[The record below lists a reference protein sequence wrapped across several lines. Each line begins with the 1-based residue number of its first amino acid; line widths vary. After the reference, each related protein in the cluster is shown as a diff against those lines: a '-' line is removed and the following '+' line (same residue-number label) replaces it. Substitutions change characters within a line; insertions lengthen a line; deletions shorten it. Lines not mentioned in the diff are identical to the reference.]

1 MKPKTWFQGCQD
13 THGDIEYSDGCQWP
27 WQEKSILP
35 QGWFLSFIKY
45 DIHDSDSAVMAT
57 FFMKVDIEGSELTAL
72 PQWIESGALDKVGL
86 ADFHIC
92 SFWTQVRE
100 LASILLNFSIISLS
114 WPRSNNLPWN
124 FICRL
129 YTNRKGNVFSSLIKY
144 SKRILIVEQ
153 VSMATESVA
162 TIVHLGIQG
171 DQPRSEHDGE
181 RIQEASGRTYV
192 CRWRTNPLQRATM
205 PSSKSSSC
213 ETQSGTSL
221 TRTCNE
227 KRRQEP
233 GWFQFSEG
241 WKKAKAYLKVV
252 LWLDFFP

>member
-1 MKPKTWFQGCQD
+1 MKPVNWFQGCQD

-27 WQEKSILP
+27 WQEKSFLP
-35 QGWFLSFIKY
+35 QSWFLSFIKY
-45 DIHDSDSAVMAT
+45 NIHDSDSAVMAT

-86 ADFHIC
+86 AEFLISFFGPRWVKVGFHIAE
-92 SFWTQVRE
+92 FF
-100 LASILLNFSIISLS
+100 NFSFS
-114 WPRSNNLPWN
+114 WPRWNNLPWN
-124 FICRL
+124 FICRQ

-181 RIQEASGRTYV
+181 RIEEASGRTYI
-192 CRWRTNPLQRATM
+192 CRWRTNPQQRATI
-205 PSSKSSSC
+205 PS
-213 ETQSGTSL
+213 
-221 TRTCNE
+221 
-227 KRRQEP
+227 
-233 GWFQFSEG
+233 
-241 WKKAKAYLKVV
+241 
-252 LWLDFFP
+252 